1 MPSTRPFGSVR
12 QRGRLYEASYWHNGR
27 RHIAPTSFTNKG
39 DARAFL
45 SAVETDIRRGVWID
59 PWAGRLKVSELAQEW
74 TTSNPNKRESTTARE
89 ELTLRLHVLPAI
101 GELRIERVGPRDMQ
115 RLVNSWRAEHAPRTV
130 KRNYEVVRAMFGYAV
145 RNDWLARNPCRNVNL
160 PPVEGTRRFD
170 LTPEDVAGIAAHV
183 SEEYRP
189 MIWIGAA
196 LGLRWSEVAALRVG
210 RLDLDAG
217 RLAVAEALVRGTG
230 GRNVFGPPKSKAGQR
245 TMFMPK
251 VIVAML
257 SAHLE
262 RAGFTDDDTDELV
275 FTDEEG
281 GPLRYSNW
289 RRRVWLPAASAAG
302 CAGAGFHDLRRLNA
316 TTLVVE
322 GIDVKTAQTR
332 LGHADPRTTLAVYA
346 SAPASIDRAAADV
359 IGERFFGEKA
369 KRASGTKSP
378 RHFRANPSEG
388 SGAPESRGPDQDF

>member
-74 TTSNPNKRESTTARE
+74 TASNPNKRESTTARE

-101 GELRIERVGPRDMQ
+101 GELRIERVGPRDIQ

-170 LTPEDVAGIAAHV
+170 LTPEDVAAIAAHV

-262 RAGFTDDDTDELV
+262 RAGFTRRRHRRARLHRRGGWAAALLELAPSGLAPGRLCRRLCRRRLPRPAPAERHHARRRRDRREDGADPTRPRRPEDDT
-275 FTDEEG
+275 G
-281 GPLRYSNW
+281 RLRLRSGVNRSGRSGRHW
-289 RRRVWLPAASAAG
+289 RAL
-302 CAGAGFHDLRRLNA
+302 LRRKGQKGRRH
-316 TTLVVE
+316 E
-322 GIDVKTAQTR
+322 I
-332 LGHADPRTTLAVYA
+332 
-346 SAPASIDRAAADV
+346 SAPL
-359 IGERFFGEKA
+359 
-369 KRASGTKSP
+369 P
-378 RHFRANPSEG
+378 RQSFRGVRHPG
-388 SGAPESRGPDQDF
+388 ILRP